1 MFLVILCVVFLDVS
15 LRQYPED
22 SNMAR
27 LTVRMVQED
36 SSTYTVGS
44 VLYMVDK
51 MEDPSSLVW
60 QSLSDEK
67 KLYRV
72 AIINE
77 KRSLL
82 DITTFKEVSSSSPL
96 KLVPRRIES
105 QIYHIAP
112 LSK

>member
-1 MFLVILCVVFLDVS
+1 MILVILCMVFLDVS
-15 LRQYPED
+15 LRQYPTD
-22 SNMAR
+22 DNN

-51 MEDPSSLVW
+51 MDDPSSLVW